1 MALSMLIKRKL
12 ITLGTVQWYFEDGTL
27 FSVPADEVR
36 SIDLSNYTPTSQRD
50 YISLTSYLQNMI
62 Y

>member
-1 MALSMLIKRKL
+1 MVLSMLIKRKL

-27 FSVPADEVR
+27 FSVPADEI
-36 SIDLSNYTPTSQRD
+36 SIDLSNYTYASQRN
-50 YISLTSYLQNMI
+50 YISLTSYSQNTI